1 MGECGPQT
9 KKAPPGVHPNG
20 ARFKGDSRW
29 IPLNPLYRLQS
40 PLDFIE
46 VVAQIRFVA
55 AKEKLFV
62 ANLRPASPLF
72 VRVANMVWILNNA
85 ERIEG

>member
-46 VVAQIRFVA
+46 VVA
-55 AKEKLFV
+55 
-62 ANLRPASPLF
+62 
-72 VRVANMVWILNNA
+72 
-85 ERIEG
+85 